1 MRHFVFAGAS
11 VALAAVLVLIGRY
24 DDGPPFVRAL
34 IANLAVVT
42 WSSFV
47 LPLRGLPPVEG
58 YYRLRS
64 WERSGAIFH
73 WLGVPLFRALVRRGP
88 LSWFNRALPAA
99 WHSGDPAQI
108 ERETRAA
115 EGGHWTAFLIVLG
128 LAAWE
133 LVRGEQARAV
143 WLIALDVPLNLYPVL
158 LQREHRHRLA
168 EKVRSGEIRPPGEQ
182 SSPGA
187 P

>member
-1 MRHFVFAGAS
+1 MRQFVFAGAS
-11 VALAAVLVLIGRY
+11 IMLAAVLVLIGRY

-47 LPLRGLPPVEG
+47 LPLRGLPAVEG

-64 WERSGAIFH
+64 WETSGAIFR

-99 WHSGDPAQI
+99 WHRGDPAQI

-115 EGGHWTAFLIVLG
+115 E
-128 LAAWE
+128 
-133 LVRGEQARAV
+133 
-143 WLIALDVPLNLYPVL
+143 
-158 LQREHRHRLA
+158 
-168 EKVRSGEIRPPGEQ
+168 
-182 SSPGA
+182 
-187 P
+187 